1 MQTEDIESI
10 NNNNTTPNSKRKRIG
25 KIFLWFIGILF
36 VLLVT
41 PVILVF
47 VYEKE
52 IKLQIVTELNKHL
65 KVKVFIT
72 PDDIDFTILKTFPK
86 AAIWFKN
93 ITIMSSLTD
102 IPNDTLL
109 KAKSIY
115 LLFNAKDIWN
125 KKYVINQIEIQHVAL
140 RVVANSIGETNY
152 EVWKEDENGDEKKQS
167 TQFKLNKIILNDFEF
182 AYKNYQSKVK
192 LASNF
197 KEVVFS
203 GNFTDE
209 AYELTLNAQGFISY
223 IKSNKKNYLKNKNI
237 TIDLSAAVNKN
248 TYRIDKAEVALN
260 KLSFSVQ
267 GNLTNADTAMPCKIA
282 CKGKNINIQSVL
294 SLLPETFYSKI
305 KDYESNGVFYAEAN
319 IDGNLIDYNSLNI
332 ASSFGINNAS
342 VTYTPLK
349 TKLND
354 VNFTGSFTKQKYK
367 PESLTLKNI
376 QAKQNQNYVSGNL
389 ELKNFAAPHLSFD
402 AKGKYNLQ
410 DLLALVPIDTLG
422 SAKGIIDFDLNAS
435 LNLYE
440 LSSKKHEAGD
450 LNGKIKLNEVELA
463 FKNGKI
469 IQVPEGLVRVENE
482 NVFTENLKI
491 IHQTS
496 TLQIS
501 GNATNLLNY
510 LFKENQKL
518 YIDADITSP
527 LINVN
532 DFLFKATETNTDK
545 SSTANKK
552 IVVINKNISANIK
565 LNINKIEFNSFSAK
579 NFVGTLELKNRKLL
593 AKNFSFAAFDG
604 DITLDGFADASDSN
618 FVKVNCATNLV
629 DVDINKMFSEVNDFG
644 QTIVTDKN
652 LKGKATAQIDFS
664 ATWNNRLECDLSSI
678 LVGADL
684 IIDKGE
690 LIDFTSLESLAKY
703 IELKELKHIKFSTLK
718 THVDIK
724 NQLISFSKTEL
735 GNSVLNL
742 NVCGTHSFNNE
753 IDYHI
758 KLLLSEYLAKRP
770 GKSKQ
775 MDEEL
780 LESETDPESK
790 RCVFIRMTGTVDKPI
805 IRYDRKAMKQKIKQ
819 DIKDEKKNLKKLL
832 NEEFGWFKNDTTIKN
847 QDSRNKK
854 QDQKFKVEFNPD
866 GKKDKPDG
874 KKKPKEEEE
883 DF

>member
-1 MQTEDIESI
+1 MQAEDPEPI
-10 NNNNTTPNSKRKRIG
+10 NIPPKPKRKRIG
-25 KIFLWFIGILF
+25 KILLWCISILF

-52 IKLQIVTELNKHL
+52 IKAQIVTELNKHL
-65 KVKVFIT
+65 KVKVFIN

-93 ITIMSSLTD
+93 VTIMGSLPD
-102 IPNDTLL
+102 MPNDTLL

-125 KKYVINQIEIQHVAL
+125 KKYVINQIEMQHASL
-140 RVVANSIGETNY
+140 RIVANSLGEVNY
-152 EVWKEDENGDEKKQS
+152 EVWKADENLANEKKQA
-167 TQFKLNKIILNDFEF
+167 TQFKLNKILLTDFEF

-203 GNFTDE
+203 GNFTDD

-237 TIDLSAAVNKN
+237 SINLSAAVNKN

-267 GNLTNADTAMPCKIA
+267 GNLINSDTAMPCKIA
-282 CKGKNINIQSVL
+282 CKGKNIDIQSVL
-294 SLLPETFYSKI
+294 SLLPESFHSKI

-319 IDGNLIDYNSLNI
+319 IDGNLSDYNSLNI
-332 ASSFGINNAS
+332 SSSFGINNAS

-349 TKLND
+349 TKLNE
-354 VNFTGSFTKQKYK
+354 VNFTGSFNKQKYK
-367 PESLTLKNI
+367 PELLTLKNI
-376 QAKQNQNYVSGNL
+376 HATQNQNYVSGNL
-389 ELKNFAAPHLSFD
+389 ELKNFAEPKLTFD

-410 DLLALVPIDTLG
+410 DLLALVPIDTLA
-422 SAKGIIDFDLNAS
+422 SAKGMIDFDLNAS

-440 LSSKKHEAGD
+440 LSSKKHEAGT
-450 LNGKIKLNEVELA
+450 LNGKVKLSEVELA

-469 IQVPEGLVRVENE
+469 LQVPEGVIRVENE

-496 TLQIS
+496 SLQIS

-518 YIDADITSP
+518 YIDADITSS

-532 DFLFKATETNTDK
+532 DFLFKAPEGNTDK

-565 LNINKIEFNSFSAK
+565 LNINKIAFNGFSAK

-629 DVDINKMFSEVNDFG
+629 DVDINKMFGELNNFG
-644 QTIVTDKN
+644 QSIVTDKN

-678 LVGADL
+678 LAGAD
-684 IIDKGE
+684 ITIDKGE
-690 LIDFTSLESLAKY
+690 LLDFTSLESLSKY
-703 IELKELKHIKFSTLK
+703 IELKELKRIKFSTLK

-724 NQLISFSKTEL
+724 KQLISFSKTEL
-735 GNSVLNL
+735 SNSALNL
-742 NVCGTHSFNNE
+742 DVWGTHSFNNE

-770 GKSKQ
+770 GKNKQ

-780 LESETDPESK
+780 IENANDPESK
-790 RCVFIRMTGTVDKPI
+790 RCVFIHMTGTVDKPI
-805 IRYDRKAMKQKIKQ
+805 IKYDRKAMKQKIKQ

-832 NEEFGWFKNDTTIKN
+832 NEEFGWFKNDTTLKN
-847 QDSRNKK
+847 QDSRNKN
-854 QDQKFKVEFNPD
+854 QDQKFKVEFNPE
-866 GKKDKPDG
+866 GKKDKPDS

>member
-1 MQTEDIESI
+1 MQTEGIEFI
-10 NNNNTTPNSKRKRIG
+10 NNDDNNPKPKRGRIG
-25 KIFLWFIGILF
+25 KIFLWFVGIVL
-36 VLLVT
+36 VLLIT
-41 PVILVF
+41 PVVLVF

-52 IKLQIVTELNKHL
+52 IKAQIVNELNKHL
-65 KVKVFIT
+65 KVKVFIN

-86 AAIWFKN
+86 AAVWFKN
-93 ITIMSSLTD
+93 VTIMGSLAD
-102 IPNDTLL
+102 MPNDTLL

-115 LLFNAKDIWN
+115 LLFNSKDIWN
-125 KKYVINQIEIQHVAL
+125 KKHVINQIEIQHAAL

-152 EVWKEDENGDEKKQS
+152 EVWKGEGNIGEDKKQS
-167 TQFKLNKIILNDFEF
+167 TQFKLNKIILTDFEF
-182 AYKNYQSKVK
+182 GYKNYQSKVK

-203 GNFTDE
+203 GNFADE

-223 IKSNKKNYLKNKNI
+223 VKSNKKNYLKNKNI
-237 TIDLSAAVNKN
+237 TIDLSAVVNKN

-267 GNLTNADTAMPCKIA
+267 GNLTDGDTAMPCKIA
-282 CKGKNINIQSVL
+282 CKGKNIDIQSVL
-294 SLLPETFYSKI
+294 SLLPESFHSKI

-319 IDGNLIDYNSLNI
+319 IDGNLKDYNSLNI
-332 ASSFGINNAS
+332 TSSFGINNAG

-349 TKLND
+349 TKLSD

-367 PESLTLKNI
+367 PELLTLKNI
-376 QAKQNQNYVSGNL
+376 HAKQNENYVSGNL
-389 ELKNFAAPHLSFD
+389 ELKNFAAPKLTFD

-410 DLLALVPIDTLG
+410 DLFALVPIDTLA
-422 SAKGIIDFDLNAS
+422 SAKGMVDFDLNAS
-435 LNLYE
+435 LNLHE
-440 LSSKKHEAGD
+440 LSAKKHEAGN

-469 IQVPEGLVRVENE
+469 LQVPEGLVRVENE
-482 NVFTENLKI
+482 NVYTENLKI

-496 TLQIS
+496 SLQIS

-527 LINVN
+527 HINVN
-532 DFLFKATETNTDK
+532 DFLFKVAEGNTDK
-545 SSTANKK
+545 ASKGDKK

-565 LNINKIEFNSFSAK
+565 LNINKISFNSFSAR

-604 DITLDGFADASDSN
+604 DITLDGFADASDSD

-629 DVDINKMFSEVNDFG
+629 DVDINKMFGELNNFG
-644 QTIVTDKN
+644 QTIVTREN

-684 IIDKGE
+684 TIDKGE
-690 LIDFTSLESLAKY
+690 LINYSSLESLSKY
-703 IELKELKHIKFSTLK
+703 IELKELKRIKFPVLK

-724 NQLISFSKTEL
+724 NQVISFSKTAL
-735 GNSVLNL
+735 GNSALNL
-742 NVCGTHSFNNE
+742 DIFGTHGFNNE

-780 LESETDPESK
+780 IENENDPESK
-790 RCVFIRMTGTVDKPI
+790 RCVFIHMTGTVDKPTI
-805 IRYDRKAMKQKIKQ
+805 KYDRKAMKQKIKQ

-832 NEEFGWFKNDTTIKN
+832 NEEFGWFKNDTTLKN

-866 GKKDKPDG
+866 S
-874 KKKPKEEEE
+874 KKKPKEEED